1 MNTWT
6 KMKLKRAAWWNQKDD
21 IERGDFIMRS
31 FFLIVLLAIC
41 FGIFLMLN
49 QMVLIGGLVIFI
61 SLSVLAI
68 VFVAS

>member
-1 MNTWT
+1 
-6 KMKLKRAAWWNQKDD
+6 MKLKRAAWWNQKDD